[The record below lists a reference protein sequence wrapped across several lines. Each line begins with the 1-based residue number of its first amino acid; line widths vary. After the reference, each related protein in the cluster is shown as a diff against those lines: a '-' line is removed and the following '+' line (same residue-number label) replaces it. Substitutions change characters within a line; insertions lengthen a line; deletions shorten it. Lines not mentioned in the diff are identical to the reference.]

1 MLKIYMDNCCYNR
14 LFDDGSNIRN
24 YLERDAVLIVM
35 QKVYE
40 GEMEFVGSDV
50 LEIEMARR

>member
-14 LFDDGSNIRN
+14 LFDDRSNIRN

-40 GEMEFVGSDV
+40 GEMELVGSDV